1 MLSHFEKGKEAGV
14 VGGAASRP
22 ERFPRNSVLPRT
34 QLDALW
40 PEEVGGGAVDGC
52 QDLPNLQ
59 SGLAWGSKASPL
71 LSEQRGEGCRLGSCA
86 TLLVYGLSSPETA
99 DESC

>member
-14 VGGAASRP
+14 VGGGGVPAR
-22 ERFPRNSVLPRT
+22 
-34 QLDALW
+34 
-40 PEEVGGGAVDGC
+40 EVSQELSPSQDTAGCTVARGGGGGAVDGC